1 MTLTFDDLSETCDQF
16 WECECA
22 ENWLH
27 RKGTMPTRY
36 HEEPPEDEFGN
47 VIEDKIE
54 EWKKDWNITEYCP
67 KCDADEQDC
76 SDARTLDI
84 VDIAIG
90 FNLTRQELGQLLIE
104 YDRLEEKIKN
114 EQNKT

>member
-36 HEEPPEDEFGN
+36 HEPPPEDEFGD

-54 EWKKDWNITEYCP
+54 EWKEDWNINEYCP

-76 SDARTLDI
+76 SDARTLDL
-84 VDIAIG
+84 VDHANE
-90 FNLTRQELGQLLIE
+90 FNLPLDELVQLTKE
-104 YDRLEEKIKN
+104 KNRLEEKNDKV
-114 EQNKT
+114 

>member
-16 WECECA
+16 WGCECA

-36 HEEPPEDEFGN
+36 HEEPPEDEFGD

-76 SDARTLDI
+76 SDARTLDLL
-84 VDIAIG
+84 DA
-90 FNLTRQELGQLLIE
+90 RDELKLPPDERAQLAKE
-104 YDRLEEKIKN
+104 GSRLEEKY